1 MAAAGEHKR
10 LPSVLTDEQ
19 LASAQLQPRKRPWTW
34 VAAAVVVIVLA
45 EALYSV
51 VTNPGF
57 GWPVVGDFFFS
68 PQVIAGLFMTMMLTA
83 VSMTLAL
90 LLGTVIAVAAASRNP
105 VLSVVA
111 KAYIWIFRAIPLLV
125 QIIFWYNLAALYPRL
140 SFGIPFMPPLAE
152 VDTNSVITAIS
163 AAIIAMSLNEG
174 AYMAEIVRSGLN
186 SVDSGQR
193 EAARALGMSSWD
205 SFRRIVMP
213 QVLRYAL
220 PGIGN
225 VWQLSLKDSALISVT
240 GLAELMRTSQ
250 VAAGSTRQYFL
261 FFIVGGALYLVLTS
275 LSDRV
280 FNRAERR
287 ANRSMPS
294 AMGQV

>member
-213 QVLRYAL
+213 QAMRVIIPPTGNETLSMLKYTSLVSVIAL
-220 PGIGN
+220 PELLYST
-225 VWQLSLKDSALISVT
+225 QLISSRTFEVIPMLLVASLWYLIVST
-240 GLAELMRTSQ
+240 ILMMVQSGIERHFAKSVVRT
-250 VAAGSTRQYFL
+250 
-261 FFIVGGALYLVLTS
+261 
-275 LSDRV
+275 
-280 FNRAERR
+280 
-287 ANRSMPS
+287 
-294 AMGQV
+294 